1 MNEED
6 LLKFGFPTER
16 PSIIKVLGVG
26 GGGSNAVN
34 HMFKQGINDV
44 DFVVCN
50 TDVQALA
57 KSPVPIK
64 IQLGQTLTEGL
75 GAGSHPEQGKQAAI
89 ESLNE
94 INSLLSEN
102 TKMIFIT
109 AGMGGGTGTGAA
121 PVIANAAK
129 ELGLLVVAIV
139 TIPFRFEGARRFNQA
154 IEGLRELKE
163 NVDSLLVI
171 NNEKLREIY
180 GDLPASEGFA
190 KADDVLT
197 IGAKGIAEIITVSGH
212 INVDFADVRTVM
224 SNSGVAIMGIG
235 EAEGENRAIEAIKKA
250 LSSPLLNNN
259 EIYGAKNILLNITSG
274 ESEAT
279 MDEIGQ
285 ISDFVQEAAGS
296 KADMIFG
303 SCTNPS
309 LGNKISVTVIA
320 TGFGTSFI
328 PELNIITPK
337 NEKKVVVD
345 EKPKQ
350 VETPKQSTDNSK
362 TIEKF
367 EQKSIDF
374 NDHNNVHALQNN
386 NTKNTIE
393 TNLQNALSNAQK
405 QTILTDLNNNE
416 EIDKLSNIP
425 TYLRNNIVVENKN
438 YSTSTDKSN
447 YTIDKTGNGTQLR
460 ENNSYLHDKV
470 D

>member
-6 LLKFGFPTER
+6 LLKFGFPTKR

-75 GAGSHPEQGKQAAI
+75 GAGSYPEQGKQAAI
-89 ESLNE
+89 ENLND
-94 INSLLSEN
+94 IVSLLSEN
-102 TKMIFIT
+102 TKMVFIT

-121 PVIANAAK
+121 PVIAKAAK
-129 ELGLLVVAIV
+129 ELGLLTVAIV
-139 TIPFRFEGARRFNQA
+139 TIPFHFEGPRRFNQA
-154 IEGLRELKE
+154 IEGIRELKE

-180 GDLPASEGFA
+180 GNLPASEGFS

-197 IGAKGIAEIITVSGH
+197 MGAKGIAEIITVSGH
-212 INVDFADVRTVM
+212 INVDFADVKTVM

-235 EAEGENRAIEAIKKA
+235 EAEGENRAIEAIKIA

-259 EIYGAKNILLNITSG
+259 EINGAKNVLLNITSG
-274 ESEAT
+274 ECEAT

-285 ISDFVQEAAGS
+285 ISDYVQDATGS

-303 SCTNPS
+303 SCTNPA
-309 LGNKISVTVIA
+309 LGSKISVTIIA
-320 TGFGTSFI
+320 TGFGTSSI
-328 PELNIITPK
+328 PELNVITPK
-337 NEKKVVVD
+337 TRNQ
-345 EKPKQ
+345 KPEIRNQKP
-350 VETPKQSTDNSK
+350 ETINSN
-362 TIEKF
+362 ISF

-374 NDHNNVHALQNN
+374 NENNISENNVVTNPQN
-386 NTKNTIE
+386 TL
-393 TNLQNALSNAQK
+393 TNPQK
-405 QTILTDLNNNE
+405 QTILTDLDNND

-425 TYLRNNIVVENKN
+425 AYLRQNIVVEYKN
-438 YSTSTDKSN
+438 FSTSSDKSSF
-447 YTIDKTGNGTQLR
+447 TINKTKNGTQQLR
-460 ENNSYLHDKV
+460 ENNSYLHDNV

>member
-6 LLKFGFPTER
+6 LLKFGFPTKR

-75 GAGSHPEQGKQAAI
+75 GAGSYPEQGKQAAI
-89 ESLNE
+89 ENLND
-94 INSLLSEN
+94 IVSLLSEN
-102 TKMIFIT
+102 TKMVFIT

-121 PVIANAAK
+121 PVIAKAAK
-129 ELGLLVVAIV
+129 ELGLLTVAIV
-139 TIPFRFEGARRFNQA
+139 TIPFHFEGPRRFNQA
-154 IEGLRELKE
+154 IEGIRELKE

-180 GDLPASEGFA
+180 GNLPASEGFS

-197 IGAKGIAEIITVSGH
+197 MGAKGIAEIITVSGH
-212 INVDFADVRTVM
+212 INVDFADVKTVM

-235 EAEGENRAIEAIKKA
+235 EAEGENRAIEAIKIA

-259 EIYGAKNILLNITSG
+259 EINGAKNVLLNITSG
-274 ESEAT
+274 ECEAT

-285 ISDFVQEAAGS
+285 ISDYVQDATGS

-303 SCTNPS
+303 SCTNPA
-309 LGNKISVTVIA
+309 LGSKISVTIIA
-320 TGFGTSFI
+320 TGFGTSSI
-328 PELNIITPK
+328 PELNVITPK
-337 NEKKVVVD
+337 TRNQ
-345 EKPKQ
+345 KP
-350 VETPKQSTDNSK
+350 ETINLKPETINSN
-362 TIEKF
+362 ISF

-374 NDHNNVHALQNN
+374 NENNISENNVVTNPQN
-386 NTKNTIE
+386 TL
-393 TNLQNALSNAQK
+393 TNPQK
-405 QTILTDLNNNE
+405 QTILTDLDNND

-425 TYLRNNIVVENKN
+425 AYLRQNIVVEYKN
-438 YSTSTDKSN
+438 FSTSSDKSSF
-447 YTIDKTGNGTQLR
+447 TINKTKNGTQQLR
-460 ENNSYLHDKV
+460 ENNSYLHDNV

>member
-6 LLKFGFPTER
+6 LLKFGFPTKR

-75 GAGSHPEQGKQAAI
+75 GAGSYPEQGKQAAI
-89 ESLNE
+89 ESLND
-94 INSLLSEN
+94 IVSLLSEN
-102 TKMIFIT
+102 TKMVFIT

-121 PVIANAAK
+121 PVIAKAAK
-129 ELGLLVVAIV
+129 ELGLLTVAIV
-139 TIPFRFEGARRFNQA
+139 TIPFHFEGPRRFNQA
-154 IEGLRELKE
+154 IEGIRELKE

-180 GDLPASEGFA
+180 GNLPASEGFS

-197 IGAKGIAEIITVSGH
+197 MGAKGIAEIITVSGH
-212 INVDFADVRTVM
+212 INVDFADVKTVM

-235 EAEGENRAIEAIKKA
+235 EAEGENRAIEAIKIA

-259 EIYGAKNILLNITSG
+259 EINGAKNVLLNITSG
-274 ESEAT
+274 ECEAT

-285 ISDFVQEAAGS
+285 ISDYVQDATGS

-303 SCTNPS
+303 SCTNPA
-309 LGNKISVTVIA
+309 LGSKISVTIIA
-320 TGFGTSFI
+320 TGFGTSSI
-328 PELNIITPK
+328 PELNVITPK
-337 NEKKVVVD
+337 TRNQ
-345 EKPKQ
+345 KP
-350 VETPKQSTDNSK
+350 ETINSN
-362 TIEKF
+362 ISF

-374 NDHNNVHALQNN
+374 NENNISENNVVTNPQN
-386 NTKNTIE
+386 TL
-393 TNLQNALSNAQK
+393 TNPQK
-405 QTILTDLNNNE
+405 QTILTDLDNND

-425 TYLRNNIVVENKN
+425 AYLRQNIVVEDKN
-438 YSTSTDKSN
+438 FSTSSDKSSF
-447 YTIDKTGNGTQLR
+447 TINKTKNGTQQLR
-460 ENNSYLHDKV
+460 ENNSYLHDNV

>member
-6 LLKFGFPTER
+6 LLKFGFPTKR

-75 GAGSHPEQGKQAAI
+75 GAGSYPEQGKQAAI
-89 ESLNE
+89 ESLND
-94 INSLLSEN
+94 IVSLLSEN
-102 TKMIFIT
+102 TKMVFIT

-121 PVIANAAK
+121 PVIAKAAK
-129 ELGLLVVAIV
+129 ELGLLTVAIV
-139 TIPFRFEGARRFNQA
+139 TIPFHFEGPRRFNQA
-154 IEGLRELKE
+154 IEGIRELKE

-180 GDLPASEGFA
+180 GNLPASEGFS

-197 IGAKGIAEIITVSGH
+197 MGAKGIAEIITVSGH
-212 INVDFADVRTVM
+212 INVDFADVKTVM

-235 EAEGENRAIEAIKKA
+235 EAEGENRAIEAIKIA

-259 EIYGAKNILLNITSG
+259 EINGAKNVLLNITSG
-274 ESEAT
+274 ECEAT

-285 ISDFVQEAAGS
+285 ISDYVQDATGS

-303 SCTNPS
+303 SCTNPA
-309 LGNKISVTVIA
+309 LGSKISVTIIA
-320 TGFGTSFI
+320 TGFGTSSI
-328 PELNIITPK
+328 PELNVITPK
-337 NEKKVVVD
+337 TRNQ
-345 EKPKQ
+345 KP
-350 VETPKQSTDNSK
+350 ETRNQKPETINHKPETINLKPETINSN
-362 TIEKF
+362 ISF

-374 NDHNNVHALQNN
+374 NENNISENNVVTNPQN
-386 NTKNTIE
+386 TL
-393 TNLQNALSNAQK
+393 TNPQK
-405 QTILTDLNNNE
+405 QTILTDLNNND

-425 TYLRNNIVVENKN
+425 AYLRQNIVVEDKN
-438 YSTSTDKSN
+438 FSTSSDKSSF
-447 YTIDKTGNGTQLR
+447 TINKTKNGTQQLR
-460 ENNSYLHDKV
+460 ENNSYLHDNV